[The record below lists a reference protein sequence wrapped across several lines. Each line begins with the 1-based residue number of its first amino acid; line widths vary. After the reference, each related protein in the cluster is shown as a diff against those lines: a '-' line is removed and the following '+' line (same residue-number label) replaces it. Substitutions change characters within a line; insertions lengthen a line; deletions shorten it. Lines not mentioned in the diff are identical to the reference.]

1 MFKRLRGA
9 FHTGAKS
16 SASSDEP
23 AQSVELADA
32 PVVWL
37 LGKVQSGKTSTVRAI
52 TGSSDAEIGNGFRP
66 CTRSSRIFDFPQ
78 DAPVLRFLDTRG
90 LGEAGYDPEEDLQ
103 FSEQSAH
110 VLLVTMRAM
119 DPQQE
124 AIVAIVRKVR
134 ERNANWPV
142 VVVQTAL
149 HEAYKPGAGHISP
162 YPFTAQ
168 GTQSGD
174 VAGIPQD
181 LLRALNYQRSL
192 FSNIKGKNPV
202 IFVPVDFT
210 RAEDGF
216 EPKDYGL
223 EALTG
228 ALEEVAPAGLFA
240 MLEAMPGVA
249 GDPDAARANPII
261 MGHAMAAAGGD
272 LVPLPIAGMIAAST
286 VQAKLLHRLGSIYG
300 ITWDKRAY
308 ADLSAALG
316 AGTLIKAASQVG
328 LRQLVKFIPAYGQTA
343 GAAMSAVASFSLTYA
358 LGKAASYYLHKRR
371 QGKTDREGIAAVY
384 QRAMREA
391 FQIARQRRSDTV
403 TTEQTA

>member
-1 MFKRLRGA
+1 MTSR
-9 FHTGAKS
+9 
-16 SASSDEP
+16 ASSHQPEN
-23 AQSVELADA
+23 LADA

-52 TGSSDAEIGNGFRP
+52 TGASDAEIGNGFRP
-66 CTRSSRIFDFPQ
+66 CTRSSRVFDFPQ
-78 DAPVLRFLDTRG
+78 DTPVLRFLDTRG
-90 LGEAGYDPEEDLQ
+90 LGEAGYDPDEDLKYSKQ
-103 FSEQSAH
+103 FAH

-119 DPQQE
+119 DPQQ
-124 AIVAIVRKVR
+124 APIVEIVRQVR
-134 ERNANWPV
+134 ERNDTWPV

-149 HEAYKPGAGHISP
+149 HEGYRPGASHITP
-162 YPFTAQ
+162 YPFSPQ
-168 GTQSGD
+168 QSLAKE

-181 LLRALNYQRSL
+181 LVRSL
-192 FSNIKGKNPV
+192 NFQRTLFSSIKGESP

-223 EALTG
+223 DALTH
-228 ALEEVAPAGLFA
+228 ALEDVAPAGLIA

-249 GDPDAARANPII
+249 SDPDAARANSII

-316 AGTLIKAASQVG
+316 AGTLVKAASQAG

-358 LGKAASYYLHKRR
+358 LGKAASFYLHKRR
-371 QGKTDREGIAAVY
+371 QGKSDREGVAAVY
-384 QRAMREA
+384 KRAMREA
-391 FQIARQRRSDTV
+391 FQIARQRRNTTN
-403 TTEQTA
+403 TTEQRV